1 MKKIFSTLC
10 GICATAFI
18 ASTIITVSSCSQDD
32 DYYESDMYTMAEPL
46 ETRAAEPGTGEPL
59 MIAAGS
65 DTIYRNDILSEPT
78 EVIFTWPQGSFGT
91 GHPTF
96 SVSIFVKTLDGLY
109 GFSEWGDLRYE
120 IYDIQ
125 TSWVGGSQF
134 KATIRVHTKTISS
147 NEIISTHQVEFTQIF
162 NFKYLNQ

>member
-1 MKKIFSTLC
+1 MKKILSYLC

-59 MIAAGS
+59 MIAAGI
-65 DTIYRNDILSEPT
+65 DTFYYHDIIPAT
-78 EVIFTWPQGSFGT
+78 IEVIVSWPEGSFGT

-96 SVSIFVKTLDGLY
+96 FPSITANIEGGIDNSYEIGNF
-109 GFSEWGDLRYE
+109 RYE
-120 IYDIQ
+120 IYNTQ
-125 TSWVGGSQF
+125 SSWVGGCRVLE
-134 KATIRVHTKTISS
+134 TIKYRMKKIDTNTVLCD
-147 NEIISTHQVEFTQIF
+147 STAEKCESLH
-162 NFKYLNQ
+162 FKYLNQ